1 MKGKKIAVALL
12 AVCICFALSACSFF
26 IPTDSDSQQQ
36 SDSSSAAVEVPL
48 PSGSDEWVPQ
58 TAQEL
63 SQKYAFTVSDPD
75 GLLTP
80 EACAI
85 VDETFQIFSR
95 PVVYGFLK
103 GLEEQ
108 GRKFVLEF
116 RDEESE
122 NFGLTQ
128 YMSDQIKI
136 TIYSPRGSEYSALD
150 NGITVETIAHEF
162 GHALH
167 DLIEWEYGMDRMER
181 EWTSLNGPYSY
192 GDSWDAQSSHY
203 FMYNYGMDSYYEDV
217 ASVFEDLA
225 AYPQTTAARISQ
237 QENLPL
243 LQKVEYLFKLMDRC
257 FDLSESSLFDAYL
270 NVHAQAAA

>member
-1 MKGKKIAVALL
+1 MKKKKVAVALL
-12 AVCICFALSACSFF
+12 AVCICFTLSACSFLV
-26 IPTDSDSQQQ
+26 TTGSDSQEQ
-36 SDSSSAAVEVPL
+36 SSGSSAVVEVPT
-48 PSGSDEWVPQ
+48 PSGSDDWAPQ

-63 SQKYAFTVSDPD
+63 SRKYAFTVSDPD
-75 GLLTP
+75 ELLTP
-80 EACAI
+80 EACAV

-95 PVVYGFLK
+95 PVIYGFLK

-128 YMSDQIKI
+128 YLSDQIKI
-136 TIYSPRGSEYSALD
+136 TIYSPRNSEYFALN

-167 DLIEWEYGMDRMER
+167 DLIEWEYGTDRMKR
-181 EWTSLNGPYSY
+181 EWTVLNGPYAY
-192 GDSWDAQSSHY
+192 GDSWDAESSRY
-203 FMYNYGMDSYYEDV
+203 FMYSYGMDSYYEDV

-243 LQKVEYLFKLMDRC
+243 LQKVEYLFRLMERY
-257 FDLSESSLFDAYL
+257 FDLSDSSLFNAYL
-270 NVHAQAAA
+270 NVRL